1 MPTKTIRSTEIQNNF
16 GRILD
21 DVVRNSTR
29 YVIQRHSSSQAILL
43 SLEDFNRLLAASEAE
58 RSKLGSV
65 IRELSPSYDL
75 GKVLSE

>member
-21 DVVRNSTR
+21 DVVHNSTR

-43 SLEDFNRLLAASEAE
+43 SLEDFNRLLAASEGE
-58 RSKLGSV
+58 RSKFGSV

-75 GKVLSE
+75 GKILSE

>member
-43 SLEDFNRLLAASEAE
+43 SLEDFNRLLAASEGE

>member
-1 MPTKTIRSTEIQNNF
+1 MPTKTIPSTEAQNNF

-43 SLEDFNRLLAASEAE
+43 SLEDFDRLLAASEGE
-58 RSKLGSV
+58 RSKMGSV
-65 IRELSPSYDL
+65 IRELSPSYNL
-75 GKVLSE
+75 GKTLSE